1 MGNGARPTEKEHF
14 IPRMYLR
21 GFSEVKE
28 SGKALIWQFNLKTMK
43 QTPVQV
49 DVQDI
54 CFEKNLYEIKG
65 RDGSFIAQNTIE
77 KTFGKIEDNTN
88 RVIQAVRAKSEN
100 ENCLNC
106 PTVLSEDDK
115 SYLIILITSLLYRD
129 PATIESGISFLQESN
144 PNMDDREARNFTLL
158 NLLPLGLDA
167 EWDKNTIIRTA
178 VGNLTGMAYQIGI
191 ADEDIIITSDRPVV
205 IWFPKENEQHNRPR
219 AIAFPLTSRLL
230 LYMFPEE
237 SVDPIAR
244 NCFVKLSDD
253 QINDLYVNTA
263 VSARNW
269 IYSRSQL
276 TTEQLGIIREARKKS
291 DRTEHAPGNR

>member
-1 MGNGARPTEKEHF
+1 MANGEKPTEKEHF

-28 SGKALIWQFNLKTMK
+28 SGKALIWQFNLKTMQ

-106 PTVLSEDDK
+106 PTVLSENDK
-115 SYLIILITSLLYRD
+115 SYLIILITTLLYRD
-129 PATIESGISFLQESN
+129 PATIESGIGFLQESN
-144 PNMDDREARNFTLL
+144 P
-158 NLLPLGLDA
+158 
-167 EWDKNTIIRTA
+167 ITA
-178 VGNLTGMAYQIGI
+178 
-191 ADEDIIITSDRPVV
+191 S
-205 IWFPKENEQHNRPR
+205 
-219 AIAFPLTSRLL
+219 
-230 LYMFPEE
+230 
-237 SVDPIAR
+237 
-244 NCFVKLSDD
+244 
-253 QINDLYVNTA
+253 
-263 VSARNW
+263 
-269 IYSRSQL
+269 
-276 TTEQLGIIREARKKS
+276 
-291 DRTEHAPGNR
+291 

>member
-1 MGNGARPTEKEHF
+1 
-14 IPRMYLR
+14 MYLR

-28 SGKALIWQFNLKTMK
+28 SGKALIWQFNLKTMQ

-100 ENCLNC
+100 EYCLNC

-115 SYLIILITSLLYRD
+115 SYLIIFITALMYRD
-129 PATIESGISFLQESN
+129 PQTIKTGISILQTLN
-144 PNMDDREARNFTLL
+144 PALDDSQARNNTLL
-158 NLLPLGLDA
+158 NLLPTGIDA

-178 VGNLTGMAYQIGI
+178 LKNLSGMAFQIGI
-191 ADEDIIITSDRPVV
+191 ATDDLIITSDRPVV
-205 IWFPKENEQHNRPR
+205 QYPPDENEMYNRPK
-219 AIAFPLTSRLL
+219 AVVFPLTSRLV
-230 LYMFPEE
+230 LYLFPIETVE
-237 SVDPIAR
+237 PIGR
-244 NCFVKLSDD
+244 NCFIRLTEEQV
-253 QINDLYVNTA
+253 NDIQHNVA
-263 VSARNW
+263 VYAREW
-269 IYSRSQL
+269 LFSRSPL
-276 TTEQLGIIREARKKS
+276 TEEQIKIVRRARERLPKS
-291 DRTEHAPGNR
+291 AL

>member
-1 MGNGARPTEKEHF
+1 MANGEKPTEKEHF

-28 SGKALIWQFNLKTMK
+28 SGKALIWQFNLRTM
-43 QTPVQV
+43 QQIPVQV

-77 KTFGKIEDNTN
+77 KAFGKIEDNTN
-88 RVIQAVRAKSEN
+88 RVIQSIRAKAGN

-115 SYLIILITSLLYRD
+115 SYLIILIASLLYRD
-129 PATIESGISFLQESN
+129 PATIESGIDFLQESN
-144 PNMDDREARNFTLL
+144 SNIEVREARNFTLL
-158 NLLPLGLDA
+158 NLLPLGLDT

-191 ADEDIIITSDRPVV
+191 ADEDIIITSDRSVV
-205 IWFPKENEQHNRPR
+205 LWPPKEDEQYNRPR
-219 AIAFPLTSRLL
+219 AVAFPLTSRLL

-237 SVDPIAR
+237 SVDPLAR
-244 NCFVKLSDD
+244 NCFIKLSKD
-253 QINDLYVNTA
+253 QINDHYVNTA

-269 IYSRSQL
+269 IYSRNQL
-276 TTEQLGIIREARKKS
+276 AKEQLQIIREARGRIS
-291 DRTEHAPGNR
+291 QN

>member
-1 MGNGARPTEKEHF
+1 M
-14 IPRMYLR
+14 
-21 GFSEVKE
+21 
-28 SGKALIWQFNLKTMK
+28 IWQFNLKTMQK
-43 QTPVQV
+43 TPVQV

-106 PTVLSEDDK
+106 PTVLSENDK
-115 SYLIILITSLLYRD
+115 SYLIILITTLLYRD
-129 PATIESGISFLQESN
+129 PATIESGIGFLQESN

-158 NLLPLGLDA
+158 NLLPLGLDT
-167 EWDKNTIIRTA
+167 EWDKNTIIKTA
-178 VGNLTGMAYQIGI
+178 VENLTGMAFQIGI
-191 ADEDIIITSDRPVV
+191 ADEENNITSDRPVV
-205 IWFPKENEQHNRPR
+205 IWSPKEDEQHNRPR
-219 AIAFPLTSRLL
+219 AVAFPLTSRLL

-244 NCFVKLSDD
+244 NCFVKLSED

-269 IYSRSQL
+269 IYSRNQL
-276 TTEQLGIIREARKKS
+276 TTEQLGIIREARKGS
-291 DRTEHAPGNR
+291 DRTEHAPGNS

>member
-1 MGNGARPTEKEHF
+1 MANGEKPTEKEHF

-28 SGKALIWQFNLKTMK
+28 SGKALIWQFNLKTM
-43 QTPVQV
+43 QQIPVQV

-65 RDGSFIAQNTIE
+65 KDGSFIAQNTIE

-88 RVIQAVRAKSEN
+88 RVIQVIRAKSEN

-129 PATIESGISFLQESN
+129 PATIASGIGFLQESN
-144 PNMDDREARNFTLL
+144 PNMDDREAKNFTLL
-158 NLLPLGLDA
+158 NLLPLGLDP

-178 VGNLTGMAYQIGI
+178 IENLTRMAYQIGI
-191 ADEDIIITSDRPVV
+191 ANEDVIITSDRPVA
-205 IWFPKENEQHNRPR
+205 IWSPKEDEPYNRPR
-219 AIAFPLTSRLL
+219 AVAFPLTSRLL

-244 NCFVKLSDD
+244 NCFVKLSKA
-253 QINDLYVNTA
+253 QINDLYGNIA
-263 VSARNW
+263 MSARNW
-269 IYSRSQL
+269 IYSRNQL
-276 TTEQLGIIREARKKS
+276 TTEQQRMIKEARKRL
-291 DRTEHAPGNR
+291 DRTEHALENR